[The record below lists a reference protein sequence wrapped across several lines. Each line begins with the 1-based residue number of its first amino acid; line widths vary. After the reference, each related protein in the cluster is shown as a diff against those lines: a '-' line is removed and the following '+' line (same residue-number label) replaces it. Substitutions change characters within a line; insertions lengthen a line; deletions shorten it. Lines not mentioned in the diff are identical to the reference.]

1 MANSKIK
8 QILVGTTTYDIE
20 DASAAKLASDNTFTG
35 DNTFDGNNTLFTG
48 KSYFGY
54 KTYLGTPEDNVA

>member
-20 DASAAKLASDNTFTG
+20 DASAAKLASDNIFTG
-35 DNTFDGNNTLFTG
+35 INTFKIGLKVPTTSTFNYGL
-48 KSYFGY
+48 
-54 KTYLGTPEDNVA
+54 KTESGV